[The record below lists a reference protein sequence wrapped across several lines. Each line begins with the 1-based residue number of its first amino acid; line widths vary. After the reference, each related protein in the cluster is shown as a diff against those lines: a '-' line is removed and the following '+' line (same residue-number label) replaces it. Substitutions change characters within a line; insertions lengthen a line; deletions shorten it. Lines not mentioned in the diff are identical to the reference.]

1 MATLCNMRD
10 ACSIVTGGLIAGAG
24 MVIALIGGL
33 CAVFPWNIALIV
45 VGALITFGGAKLYLK
60 GF

>member
-1 MATLCNMRD
+1 MRD

-45 VGALITFGGAKLYLK
+45 VGALITFGGAKLYLRA
-60 GF
+60 F